1 MKSITL
7 LTFVLLYVSICEIHA
22 ACKGS
27 VTFYWK
33 EDPKARDENS
43 RNWGE
48 LEEEKKFVGSKS
60 RLSTFFDTDRA
71 YAFKVDGTC
80 CWEMFSEKAFK
91 ESFYINHNVQQSWF
105 SLDNCASQRVKFQCV
120 NKWSSLQRIC
130 NISLEGN
137 GRFTKRRIEKLD
149 HIEDRDEE

>member
-1 MKSITL
+1 MERMKDIII
-7 LTFVLLYVSICEIHA
+7 LTFVFLYLNIREIDA

-33 EDPKARDENS
+33 EDPTARDENS

-71 YAFKVDGTC
+71 YAFKVEGDC

-91 ESFYINHNVQQSWF
+91 GDSKKLVPKLNSGFAGIPGYPKFKAN
-105 SLDNCASQRVKFQCV
+105 SLKKVPC
-120 NKWSSLQRIC
+120 
-130 NISLEGN
+130 
-137 GRFTKRRIEKLD
+137 
-149 HIEDRDEE
+149 

>member
-1 MKSITL
+1 MKRMKDIII
-7 LTFVLLYVSICEIHA
+7 LTFVFLYLNIREIDA

-27 VTFYWK
+27 ITFYWK
-33 EDPKARDENS
+33 EDSEARDENL

-91 ESFYINHNVQQSWF
+91 GDSMMLVPKLTSGFAGIPGYPKFKAN
-105 SLDNCASQRVKFQCV
+105 SLKKVPC
-120 NKWSSLQRIC
+120 
-130 NISLEGN
+130 
-137 GRFTKRRIEKLD
+137 
-149 HIEDRDEE
+149 

>member
-1 MKSITL
+1 MKNISL
-7 LTFVLLYVSICEIHA
+7 LTFVIFYVSICDIDA

-48 LEEEKKFVGSKS
+48 LEEEKKFIGSKS

-91 ESFYINHNVQQSWF
+91 GDSQKLVPKLNSGFAGIPGYPKFKAN
-105 SLDNCASQRVKFQCV
+105 SLKKVPC
-120 NKWSSLQRIC
+120 
-130 NISLEGN
+130 
-137 GRFTKRRIEKLD
+137 
-149 HIEDRDEE
+149 